1 MLLSSDEQDFH
12 SMLSVDN
19 TSEEIVGIV
28 FFFCCRF
35 FNRWEVV
42 FCSLVGSTESKA
54 ASAVVSFEETN
65 RRGVPIY

>member
-1 MLLSSDEQDFH
+1 
-12 SMLSVDN
+12 
-19 TSEEIVGIV
+19 
-28 FFFCCRF
+28 
-35 FNRWEVV
+35 V

>member
-19 TSEEIVGIV
+19 TSEENFGIV
-28 FFFCCRF
+28 FFRCRF

-42 FCSLVGSTESKA
+42 FCSLVGST
-54 ASAVVSFEETN
+54 
-65 RRGVPIY
+65 